1 MVEKNRKTKGIANES
16 DAIIGKN
23 LKNIRILKDM
33 SQEMLAS
40 KVGITFQQI
49 QKYEKGVNRIAAS
62 RLLELASILNVDLK
76 IFYKGLLEQDDE
88 INDLH
93 LLDVDPKVLAL
104 AQKLQEIDDP
114 SVLRSLK
121 TLLKAFK

>member
-93 LLDVDPKVLAL
+93 LLDIDPKVLAL

-114 SVLRSLK
+114 SVLKSLK